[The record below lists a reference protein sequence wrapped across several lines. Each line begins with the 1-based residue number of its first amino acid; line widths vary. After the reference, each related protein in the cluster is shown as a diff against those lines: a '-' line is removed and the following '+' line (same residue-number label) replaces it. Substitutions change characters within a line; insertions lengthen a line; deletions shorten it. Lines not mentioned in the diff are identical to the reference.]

1 MDEVKDKIT
10 TKILFKAPGEN
21 VCVLV
26 QSKPKSYLINPAAS
40 PNDPRRSHRSE
51 LRTSLTLNC
60 IGSSISI
67 LVPHNPKSIDKTIS
81 LMKKTLRWL
90 GISDIKKGGNAL
102 VFVAATPSSS
112 SVSFDIQIE
121 INSLTK
127 EVRKG
132 KASEEEVTLIE
143 VVTKIDGTTVETYS
157 PSNVQSVST
166 MWALPGYI
174 HRIMKNT
181 KASLSDIDFSEA
193 H

>member
-1 MDEVKDKIT
+1 MLKKIIFSLCVLPTFAFAQNPVAYFDNGLSPIYNMDEVKDKIT

-112 SVSFDIQIE
+112 SVS
-121 INSLTK
+121 
-127 EVRKG
+127 
-132 KASEEEVTLIE
+132 
-143 VVTKIDGTTVETYS
+143 
-157 PSNVQSVST
+157 
-166 MWALPGYI
+166 
-174 HRIMKNT
+174 
-181 KASLSDIDFSEA
+181 
-193 H
+193 